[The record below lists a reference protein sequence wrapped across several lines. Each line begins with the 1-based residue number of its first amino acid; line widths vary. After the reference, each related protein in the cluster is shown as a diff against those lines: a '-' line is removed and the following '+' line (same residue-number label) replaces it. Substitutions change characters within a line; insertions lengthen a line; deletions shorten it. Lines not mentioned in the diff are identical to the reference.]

1 MGFKPAL
8 CRKVV
13 DIFAVDIVTTPIL
26 DFNFLHSF
34 MPLLLLF
41 HAGIH
46 STLKLGL
53 RRVLIPLNKTL
64 LFFRES
70 LIRRKLNVDR
80 RQSIGTIKVMLEEAT
95 AAGFSRFAKHLTASL
110 TDEGIKLTLEQ
121 FKRSFGYKV
130 DKIVGDIDI
139 EAAFKALGMA
149 RGPSGQRFRCLISNT
164 EDGNDASYKFIEGD
178 YFKVTSRSINGSI
191 DIVFISPSGNI
202 ACTSPSYARW
212 GLPSK
217 HIIAVF
223 YHGRICLNMK
233 QHFHPV
239 YHLHFMNDVAID
251 AVADFTVMSDVPHD
265 TVKHTD
271 ATTCWNWAQKISHE
285 SWEIIGLGGTAY
297 KALAY
302 PTAKSN
308 SNAPESIAEKTK
320 KAINFIVPYVNS
332 SLEEREIFYLYYEG
346 LLKRYNFYLKFIVLI
361 MILI

>member
-70 LIRRKLNVDR
+70 LIRRKLNVVR
-80 RQSIGTIKVMLEEAT
+80 RQSIGTIKVMLEAAT
-95 AAGFSRFAKHLTASL
+95 AAGFSRIAKHLTASL

-191 DIVFISPSGNI
+191 DILFISPDGNI

-265 TVKHTD
+265 TVKYTD